1 MFYPHK
7 ISSLSDRRVPGRH
20 GDAARRLRR
29 DKNSRTSRLRR
40 DVWNQHP
47 DAESCVW
54 RLKYKYCCEE
64 NEPAGEAGRARLESS
79 FSLPETQ
86 KMKAAAGNYGRNF
99 LLLLPP
105 VVTYSKRR
113 LKKNSRE
120 VLKDLFQLKSLKLVM
135 F

>member
-1 MFYPHK
+1 MYYPHK
-7 ISSLSDRRVPGRH
+7 ISSFSDRRVPGRH
-20 GDAARRLRR
+20 GDATRRLHR
-29 DKNSRTSRLRR
+29 DKNSRTLRLRR
-40 DVWNQHP
+40 DVWDQHP

-54 RLKYKYCCEE
+54 RLKYKYCEE

-86 KMKAAAGNYGRNF
+86 KMKAAAENYGRNF
-99 LLLLPP
+99 LLLLPH

-113 LKKNSRE
+113 REKKSRE